1 MPITSITRLRIR
13 HWRFLPA
20 FALHTLRSRNQI
32 LKAEG
37 FLGGYL
43 AGGPRRASWT
53 VTVWED
59 LDSMRAYR
67 RTGAHLKAMPKLVDW
82 CDEASVA
89 TIPNSTSTP
98 LPPEEAAILL
108 RSDGRISKV
117 KNPAPHQAAGNLWP
131 DNIPP
136 RIGMHLRPK

>member
-1 MPITSITRLRIR
+1 MPITSITRLRLR

-32 LKAEG
+32 VKAKG

-59 LDSMRAYR
+59 LNSMREYR
-67 RTGAHLKAMPKLVDW
+67 RTGAHLRAMPKLLHW

-89 TIPNSTSTP
+89 TILDSGSTP
-98 LPPEEAAILL
+98 PAAEEAAALL
-108 RSDGRISKV
+108 RSNGRISKV
-117 KNPAPHQAAGNLWP
+117 KNPAPHQAAGEVWP
-131 DNIPP
+131 DDVAP
-136 RIGMHLRPK
+136 RKAVQLRPK

>member
-13 HWRFLPA
+13 HWRFLPG

-32 LKAEG
+32 LRATG

-59 LDSMRAYR
+59 LESMREYR
-67 RTGAHLKAMPKLVDW
+67 RTGAHLRAMPKLLDW
-82 CDEASVA
+82 CDEAAVA
-89 TIPNSTSTP
+89 TIPDSAPTP
-98 LPPEEAAILL
+98 LAPTEAAALL
-108 RSDGRISKV
+108 RSKGRISKV
-117 KNPAPHQAAGNLWP
+117 KNPAPHHAAGELLP
-131 DNIPP
+131 DNAVP
-136 RIGMHLRPK
+136 RIAMHLQPK